1 MLITCEVCILDSR
14 LLYCLSYFGWVHL
27 SVLTAACTFYQMS
40 TRFSS
45 FLVFFFFIIIYV
57 VAFCCL
63 VVLLRMHLRKIGQRL
78 NWVLMW
84 LHNWGLTIYHYSMNL
99 AGLEI
104 VAFFAG
110 GVGFF
115 MLLFPATRPN
125 LYNHRITECNCW
137 QAYCI
142 LDQWI
147 LFIYL
152 GASGGSIS

>member
-1 MLITCEVCILDSR
+1 MLTTFEVHIVTPGCCTVCPILVG
-14 LLYCLSYFGWVHL
+14 YIWVHL
-27 SVLTAACTFYQMS
+27 QQHVPSTKWVLGFQV
-40 TRFSS
+40 
-45 FLVFFFFIIIYV
+45 FLFFFIIHV

-63 VVLLRMHLRKIGQRL
+63 VALLRMHLRKIGQRL
-78 NWVLMW
+78 NWVLMS